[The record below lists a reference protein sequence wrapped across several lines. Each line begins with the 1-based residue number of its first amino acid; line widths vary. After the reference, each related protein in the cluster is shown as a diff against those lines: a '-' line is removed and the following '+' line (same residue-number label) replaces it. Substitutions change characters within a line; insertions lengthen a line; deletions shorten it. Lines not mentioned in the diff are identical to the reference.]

1 MGQKGNV
8 FVCRAQR
15 NVSVL
20 YSKYKMLLF
29 GRKCVDEFFFSCY
42 PKYSKRQETIAMGL
56 LHMKNM
62 CNGPFLLYRKF
73 RFFKQKKETY
83 VRRTYVR

>member
-29 GRKCVDEFFFSCY
+29 GGKCVDEFFFSCY

-62 CNGPFLLYRKF
+62 CNGPFLRTRDGNPFLF
-73 RFFKQKKETY
+73 PETAKECSLG
-83 VRRTYVR
+83 V